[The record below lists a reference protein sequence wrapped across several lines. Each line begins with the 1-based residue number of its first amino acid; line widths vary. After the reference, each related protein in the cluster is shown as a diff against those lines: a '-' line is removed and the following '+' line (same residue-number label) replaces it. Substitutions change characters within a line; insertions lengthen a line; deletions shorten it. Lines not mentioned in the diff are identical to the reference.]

1 MKRNLLL
8 DLNNPGNYAAS
19 VNSREEGLADHA
31 AYSKDASYAAT
42 KPGDN
47 PRIILTDFDLRT
59 HSFRG
64 PFHID
69 SDMITYSKYALKL
82 NGKTQIFISPNDS
95 QLLTRASHT
104 EIVAS
109 LADSIARGL
118 SLNED
123 LTRAIAKGHD
133 IGHTA
138 FGHAGEDELEQICQE
153 AYCYTDAATL
163 RTEDV
168 AKYADLEKKYGT
180 LNNEE
185 LRKIP
190 ILERLLDEGNA
201 DDLRRE
207 FYVQPTDLN
216 IFSHA
221 KQSFRLLSVL
231 EGKKLT
237 AQTVHGIIS
246 HKYPWGKYGDWEI
259 DQTEELQRTEDP
271 NPLKQQNPA
280 GFIKEHYRIGREH
293 QTYEGQVVKFA
304 DFLAFAIHDLDD
316 ALRAE
321 KVDLDDLKGRFNSAF
336 PGLNFNEY
344 LSGPNRYARYISQF
358 FEANK
363 GRVKSGAPNLVRPD
377 EAKEVLGWIK
387 ENIIQ
392 GLIHQDKEIQR
403 KHSEGRRYIR
413 GLFDVWKK
421 QKDELQS
428 TLDEMDLVPEINTE
442 FTKGYASTRQ
452 FCDFIS
458 TLTDNEIIKVYRHFY
473 GPEQ

>member
-8 DLNNPGNYAAS
+8 DLNNPANYATS
-19 VNSREEGLADHA
+19 VNSREEGLANHA
-31 AYSKDASYAAT
+31 AHSKDASYAIT
-42 KPGDN
+42 KPGEN
-47 PRIILTDFDLRT
+47 PRINLAGFSLQKY
-59 HSFRG
+59 SFRG

-104 EIVAS
+104 EIVVN

-153 AYCYTDAATL
+153 EYCYCYADTL
-163 RTEDV
+163 RTKDA
-168 AKYADLEKKYGT
+168 AKYTELENKYGVLSDEKLRQIPVLEKLLK
-180 LNNEE
+180 EE
-185 LRKIP
+185 YR
-190 ILERLLDEGNA
+190 DE
-201 DDLRRE
+201 LIRE
-207 FYVQPTDLN
+207 FFVQPSDVQ

-221 KQSFRLLSVL
+221 KQSFRLLCIL

-246 HKYPWGKYGDWEI
+246 HKYPWNKYGDWEI

-280 GFIKEHYRIGREH
+280 GFVDEHYRIGKEH

-321 KVDLDDLKGRFNSAF
+321 KINLADLKGRFNNAF
-336 PGLNFNEY
+336 PGLNFEKY

-363 GRVKSGAPNLVRPD
+363 GHVRKGMPNLVKPD
-377 EAKEVLGWIK
+377 EAKEILGWIK
-387 ENIIQ
+387 ENIIK

-403 KHSEGRRYIR
+403 KHSEGRRYIH
-413 GLFDVWKK
+413 GLFDVWEK
-421 QKDELQS
+421 QGAELQGM
-428 TLDEMDLVPEINTE
+428 LDEMNLVPEINTK
-442 FTKGYASTRQ
+442 FTKGYSPTRR

-458 TLTDNEIIKVYRHFY
+458 ALTDNEIIKVYRHFY

>member
-8 DLNNPGNYAAS
+8 DLNNPANYAVS
-19 VNSREEGLADHA
+19 VNSREEMLVDSA
-31 AYSKDASYAAT
+31 AHSKNASYAVT
-42 KPGDN
+42 RPNED
-47 PRIILTDFDLRT
+47 PRINLRDFNLKDY
-59 HSFRG
+59 SFRS

-104 EIVAS
+104 EIVVN
-109 LADSIARGL
+109 LADSIARSL

-123 LTRAIAKGHD
+123 LTRSISKGHD

-153 AYCYTDAATL
+153 EYCYCDVDTL
-163 RTEDV
+163 RTKDKD
-168 AKYADLEKKYGT
+168 KYAKLEIKYGF
-180 LNNEE
+180 LNDVK
-185 LRKIP
+185 LKQVP
-190 ILERLLDEGNA
+190 VLERILNEKYTDNLK
-201 DDLRRE
+201 RE
-207 FYVQPTDLN
+207 FFVQPNDKK

-221 KQSFRLLSVL
+221 KQSFRLLCIL

-246 HKYPWGKYGDWEI
+246 HGYSWSRLGDWKI
-259 DQTEELQRTEDP
+259 NQTEILQRPEDP

-280 GFIKEHYRIGREH
+280 GFIEEHYEIGPEH

-316 ALRAE
+316 VLRAE
-321 KVDLDDLKGRFNSAF
+321 KINLDDLKGRFNDAF
-336 PGLNFNEY
+336 PKLNFDEY
-344 LSGPNRYARYISQF
+344 LSGPNRYSRYISQF
-358 FEANK
+358 FEENK
-363 GRVKSGAPNLVRPD
+363 ENVRTGAPNLVKPS
-377 EAKEVLGWIK
+377 EAKNILGWIK

-421 QKDELQS
+421 PGEELQN
-428 TLDEMDLVPEINTE
+428 TITEMRLVPEINTQ
-442 FTKGYASTRQ
+442 FIKGYSQTRQ

-458 TLTDNEIIKVYRHFY
+458 ALTDAEIIKVYRNFY